1 MLKAIVVVDEKWNI
15 GKDGDLLVHLP
26 KDLKRF
32 KEITQGQFIIMGR
45 KTLESLPGG
54 KPLPQ
59 RTNIV
64 LTRDKNYKNE
74 NVIVVN
80 SFDALFKM
88 IDILSQTAPDKDF
101 IVCGGGEIYKALL
114 NNTSEVAV
122 TKIHHNFEGADT
134 QFPNLDKNTKWESEF
149 IGSEQDAG
157 YTTSLL
163 FYRVNK

>member
-15 GKDGDLLVHLP
+15 GKDGELLAHLP

-64 LTRDKNYKNE
+64 LTRDQTYKNE
-74 NVIVVN
+74 DVIVVN
-80 SFDALFKM
+80 SLDALFKM

-114 NNTSEVAV
+114 KNISEVAV

-134 QFPNLDKNTKWESEF
+134 QFPNLDKDTKWKSEF
-149 IGSEQDAG
+149 IGSEQDG
-157 YTTSLL
+157 NYTRSLL
-163 FYRVNK
+163 FYKVNK